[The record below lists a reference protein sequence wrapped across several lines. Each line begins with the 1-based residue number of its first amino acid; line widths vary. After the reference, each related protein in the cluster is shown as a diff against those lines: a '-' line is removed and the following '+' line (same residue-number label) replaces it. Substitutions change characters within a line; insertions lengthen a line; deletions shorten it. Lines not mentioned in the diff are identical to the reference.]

1 MVIIM
6 SLSGSQLLPSTVIII
21 VGVSRGPNFDLF
33 DPRFSFI
40 SFHFSFSL
48 YLFLQTIVD
57 DNTEL
62 DTR

>member
-1 MVIIM
+1 M

-21 VGVSRGPNFDLF
+21 VSVLRGPNFDLF
-33 DPRFSFI
+33 GPRFHFI
-40 SFHFSFSL
+40 SFHFIFHFSF

-57 DNTEL
+57 DSTEL

>member
-21 VGVSRGPNFDLF
+21 VGVSRGP
-33 DPRFSFI
+33 RFPFI
-40 SFHFSFSL
+40 SFHFSFSF

-62 DTR
+62 DTG

>member
-33 DPRFSFI
+33 DPRFPFI
-40 SFHFSFSL
+40 SFHFSF

-62 DTR
+62 DTG